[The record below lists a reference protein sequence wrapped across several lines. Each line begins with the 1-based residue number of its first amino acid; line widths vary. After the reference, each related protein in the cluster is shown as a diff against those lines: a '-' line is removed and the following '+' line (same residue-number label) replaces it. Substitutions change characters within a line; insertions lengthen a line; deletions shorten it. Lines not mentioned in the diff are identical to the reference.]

1 MKPKEIKQLRERLN
15 LTQPELA
22 YKLDVAPMTVSR
34 WERGVCSPHK
44 NFIKQMKKMG

>member
-1 MKPKEIKQLRERLN
+1 MTKEEIKDLRSRLK

-34 WERGVCSPHK
+34 WERGVSEPSK
-44 NFIKQMKKMG
+44 IFIKLMQKMG